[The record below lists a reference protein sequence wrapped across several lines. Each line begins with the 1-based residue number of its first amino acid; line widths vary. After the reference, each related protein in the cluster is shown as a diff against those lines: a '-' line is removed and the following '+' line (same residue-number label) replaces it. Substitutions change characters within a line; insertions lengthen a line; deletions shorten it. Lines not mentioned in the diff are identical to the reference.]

1 MFVSAEAP
9 LVWGFIDA
17 AHELILASDPPRGCG
32 VVRPNGLA
40 NLGAARRCWF
50 RLGCDTKTDPP
61 VPVGCQKL
69 GCTRELRVRQG
80 VTRPQ

>member
-1 MFVSAEAP
+1 MTLLVLMAPAVVVAEHFHRSWSRGLQHSRSPAVRVMFVSAEAP

-40 NLGAARRCWF
+40 NL
-50 RLGCDTKTDPP
+50 
-61 VPVGCQKL
+61 
-69 GCTRELRVRQG
+69 
-80 VTRPQ
+80 